1 MSQKA
6 GKAFDLAET
15 KAKAIAVKKGMKANT
30 LPLEELVM
38 WKSESQAVW
47 DKWAQ
52 DMEAKGLPGKAV
64 LVEAMNLLGHR
75 KAK

>member
-1 MSQKA
+1 
-6 GKAFDLAET
+6 
-15 KAKAIAVKKGMKANT
+15 
-30 LPLEELVM
+30 M
-38 WKSESQAVW
+38 WKTESQAVW

-64 LVEAMNLLGHR
+64 LAEAMNLLGHR